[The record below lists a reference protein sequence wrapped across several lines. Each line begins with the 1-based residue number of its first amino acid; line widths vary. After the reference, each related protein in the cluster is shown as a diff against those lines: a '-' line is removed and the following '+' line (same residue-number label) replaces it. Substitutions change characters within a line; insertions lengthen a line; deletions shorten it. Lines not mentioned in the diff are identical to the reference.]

1 MDGVDQEQ
9 ARMTPDE
16 LARLWAQRQAL
27 ALLLQTMARI
37 EGVPMQSFAGR
48 LYREDQFVRTTEM
61 TP

>member
-1 MDGVDQEQ
+1 
-9 ARMTPDE
+9 MTPDE